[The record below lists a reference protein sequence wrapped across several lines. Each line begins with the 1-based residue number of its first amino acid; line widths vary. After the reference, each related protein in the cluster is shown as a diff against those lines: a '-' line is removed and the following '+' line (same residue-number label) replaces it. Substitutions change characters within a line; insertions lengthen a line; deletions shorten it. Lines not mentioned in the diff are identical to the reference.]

1 MVEGDY
7 VLSANNCQ
15 ADEIRAALSLWW
27 RLGSSSQGRALRES
41 GQNLEVERKAV
52 VFRSRTFSLS
62 FQKHK
67 GGGKHTGCGFT
78 EASIHILVLPGTSLS
93 SMFFIYKNWKN
104 K

>member
-15 ADEIRAALSLWW
+15 ADEIPAALSLWW
-27 RLGSSSQGRALRES
+27 KVGSSSQGRALRES

-52 VFRSRTFSLS
+52 VFRSRIFSLS

-67 GGGKHTGCGFT
+67 GGGKHMGCGFI
-78 EASIHILVLPGTSLS
+78 EASIHILAPPGTSLS
-93 SMFFIYKNWKN
+93 PIFFIYKNWEE
-104 K
+104 

>member
-15 ADEIRAALSLWW
+15 ADEIPAALSLWW
-27 RLGSSSQGRALRES
+27 KVGSSSQGRTLRES
-41 GQNLEVERKAV
+41 DQDLEVERKAV

-67 GGGKHTGCGFT
+67 GGGKHTGCGFI
-78 EASIHILVLPGTSLS
+78 EASIHILAPPGTSLS
-93 SMFFIYKNWKN
+93 PIFFIYKNWEE
-104 K
+104 

>member
-7 VLSANNCQ
+7 VLSVNNCQ
-15 ADEIRAALSLWW
+15 ADEIPAALSLWW
-27 RLGSSSQGRALRES
+27 KVGSSSQGRALRES

-67 GGGKHTGCGFT
+67 GGGKHTGCGFI
-78 EASIHILVLPGTSLS
+78 EASIHILAPPGTSLS
-93 SMFFIYKNWKN
+93 PIFFIYKNWEE
-104 K
+104 